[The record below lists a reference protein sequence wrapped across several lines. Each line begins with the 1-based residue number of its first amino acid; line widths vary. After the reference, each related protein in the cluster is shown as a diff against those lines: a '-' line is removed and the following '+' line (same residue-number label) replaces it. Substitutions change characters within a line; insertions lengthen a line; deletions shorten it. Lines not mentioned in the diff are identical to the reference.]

1 MKQIITKFDD
11 ETGDFDVVTPI
22 PFTLNDGIEVLGMMV
37 ANIPKYEDT
46 ETYNVFD
53 LIRENKELKKQLKEY
68 EHHLKISKEMLDLQ
82 RQDGNYNYDNY
93 MLGLYNGME
102 YIMSLFEV
110 REPIFKDGK
119 NIKFLNDKNQQKEF
133 IEWLEE
139 KIKNYELPLT
149 DENKKALGYT
159 LPMKGLYKEVLEKYK
174 ELIGDNNVKDIA

>member
-1 MKQIITKFDD
+1 MTD
-11 ETGDFDVVTPI
+11 EEFI
-22 PFTLNDGIEVLGMMV
+22 K
-37 ANIPKYEDT
+37 KYEELLDKGYCDCNEMNCIDNDVPRKILNIVKGT
-46 ETYNVFD
+46 KLEAKQ
-53 LIRENKELKKQLKEY
+53 LLEENQELKKQLKEY

>member
-53 LIRENKELKKQLKEY
+53 LIRENKELKA
-68 EHHLKISKEMLDLQ
+68 H
-82 RQDGNYNYDNY
+82 
-93 MLGLYNGME
+93 
-102 YIMSLFEV
+102 
-110 REPIFKDGK
+110 
-119 NIKFLNDKNQQKEF
+119 QKEF

>member
-53 LIRENKELKKQLKEY
+53 LIRENQGLKKQLSNS
-68 EHHLKISKEMLDLQ
+68 HQ
-82 RQDGNYNYDNY
+82 
-93 MLGLYNGME
+93 
-102 YIMSLFEV
+102 
-110 REPIFKDGK
+110 
-119 NIKFLNDKNQQKEF
+119 IKVQQKEF

-149 DENKKALGYT
+149 DENKKVLGYA
-159 LPMKGLYKEVLEKYK
+159 LPMKGIYKEILEKYK
-174 ELIGDNNVKDIA
+174 EIVGDKNEIQDE

>member
-53 LIRENKELKKQLKEY
+53 LIRENKELKGKLKATKEVGV
-68 EHHLKISKEMLDLQ
+68 EHLKKEIEL
-82 RQDGNYNYDNY
+82 
-93 MLGLYNGME
+93 
-102 YIMSLFEV
+102 
-110 REPIFKDGK
+110 KAH
-119 NIKFLNDKNQQKEF
+119 QKEF
-133 IEWLEE
+133 IEWLEA

-159 LPMKGLYKEVLEKYK
+159 LPMKGIYKEVLEKYK

>member
-1 MKQIITKFDD
+1 MKPIITKFDD
-11 ETGDFDVVTPI
+11 ETGDFDVVTPV
-22 PFTLNDGIEVLGMMV
+22 PFTLKDGIEYVGMMV
-37 ANIPKYEDT
+37 ADIPKYEDT

-53 LIRENKELKKQLKEY
+53 LIRENKELKGKLKATKEV
-68 EHHLKISKEMLDLQ
+68 EVEHLKKEIEL
-82 RQDGNYNYDNY
+82 
-93 MLGLYNGME
+93 
-102 YIMSLFEV
+102 
-110 REPIFKDGK
+110 KAH
-119 NIKFLNDKNQQKEF
+119 QKEF